1 MKESHRKETLS
12 EVFSILKLLLN
23 CGMGLNIEMERKE
36 YNLKVTN
43 SQDMSSKSMSILN
56 KTPQSLVLQGIQQ
69 STI

>member
-56 KTPQSLVLQGIQQ
+56 KTLQSMVLQGIQQ
-69 STI
+69 STV